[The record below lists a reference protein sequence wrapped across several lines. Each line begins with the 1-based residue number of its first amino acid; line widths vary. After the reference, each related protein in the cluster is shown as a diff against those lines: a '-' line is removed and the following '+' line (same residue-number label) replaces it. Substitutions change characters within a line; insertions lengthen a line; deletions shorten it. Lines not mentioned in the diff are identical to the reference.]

1 MEKILNQNQF
11 SQPLF
16 FYESSWEF
24 VGVYTDEDEDFLYEK
39 QKYTSEENPA
49 IQEMISIE
57 QMKRF
62 DKDEKVW
69 LASIHMSCQISIW
82 EVHMPRIP
90 SKVTNQSLVK

>member
-1 MEKILNQNQF
+1 MEKMLNQNQF

-57 QMKRF
+57 
-62 DKDEKVW
+62 
-69 LASIHMSCQISIW
+69 
-82 EVHMPRIP
+82 
-90 SKVTNQSLVK
+90 